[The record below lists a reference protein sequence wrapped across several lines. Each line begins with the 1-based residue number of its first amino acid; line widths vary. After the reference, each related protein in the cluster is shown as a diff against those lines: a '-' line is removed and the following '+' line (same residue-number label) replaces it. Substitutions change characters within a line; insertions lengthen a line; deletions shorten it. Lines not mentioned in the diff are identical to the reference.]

1 MQAGRSTNP
10 WVVVAFAALMQAVVI
25 GTNIYAFSFF
35 VVPWMAE
42 FQVERGAL
50 MLVVTV
56 SSLAAAA
63 ISPFCGYLVDRVSS
77 RKLVFGASMLFAGG
91 LLLISLLPFYNTVLL
106 VYALAFPVGAS
117 LAGTLMA
124 LSLVGKLFTHNR
136 GLAMGLVVLGT
147 NIGGLVMPLLV
158 TYLLASYSWQQVFQ
172 IIAVVV
178 VVIVSLPAL
187 IILRGIAIPANANA
201 NASRSRSEKSATLKV
216 MRSAAV
222 IKLGVAYLVPC
233 LLFVGLLHNIGA
245 MAADLSID
253 QQRASWITA
262 VASVVMGAG
271 KVTAGAL
278 SDRFSHRLLYSCCMA
293 LISAGLLLVSFSS
306 GFQSLLLGVALT
318 ALVMGGISPLIAN
331 IVAERWGT
339 ALFGRVMGVV
349 HAFAGVSAVGALF
362 AGYLRDVTGDYS
374 QVYLIMLIGVIPALY
389 CMCTMPREL
398 QPQQQT
404 KSAEEVNHE
413 NT

>member
-1 MQAGRSTNP
+1 MQADGGVNP
-10 WVVVAFAALMQAVVI
+10 WVVVVFAALMQAVVI

-63 ISPFCGYLVDRVSS
+63 ISPFCGYLVDQVSS
-77 RKLVFGASMLFAGG
+77 RKLVFSASMLFAGG
-91 LLLISLLPFYNTVLL
+91 LLLISLLPFYNTILL

-158 TYLLASYSWQQVFQ
+158 TYFLASYSWQQVFQ

-178 VVIVSLPAL
+178 VVIVSLPSL
-187 IILRGIAIPANANA
+187 LILRGIAVPANAGRN
-201 NASRSRSEKSATLKV
+201 RGERSATLKV

-278 SDRFSHRLLYSCCMA
+278 SDRLNHRLLYSCCMA
-293 LISAGLLLVSFSS
+293 LISAGLLVVSSAAAS
-306 GFQSLLLGVALT
+306 RACYWVLL
-318 ALVMGGISPLIAN
+318 
-331 IVAERWGT
+331 
-339 ALFGRVMGVV
+339 
-349 HAFAGVSAVGALF
+349 
-362 AGYLRDVTGDYS
+362 
-374 QVYLIMLIGVIPALY
+374 
-389 CMCTMPREL
+389 
-398 QPQQQT
+398 
-404 KSAEEVNHE
+404 
-413 NT
+413 

>member
-1 MQAGRSTNP
+1 MQEVKGVNP
-10 WVVVAFAALMQAVVI
+10 WVVVAFASLMQAVII

-35 VVPWMAE
+35 VVPWMAD
-42 FQVERGAL
+42 FQLERGAL
-50 MLVVTV
+50 MLVVTI

-63 ISPFCGYLVDRVSS
+63 ISPFCGYLVDQVSS
-77 RKLVFGASMLFAGG
+77 RKLVFLSSMLFAGG

-106 VYALAFPVGAS
+106 VYALALPVGAC

-147 NIGGLVMPLLV
+147 NVGGLVMPLLV
-158 TYLLASYSWQQVFQ
+158 TFLMASYSWQQVFQ
-172 IIAVVV
+172 VIAVMV

-187 IILRGIAIPANANA
+187 FILRGIAIPETTVQ
-201 NASRSRSEKSATLKV
+201 ASGQRSITLRV
-216 MRSAAV
+216 MRSAPV
-222 IKLGVAYLVPC
+222 LKLGIAYLVPC

-262 VASVVMGAG
+262 IASVVMGVG
-271 KVTAGAL
+271 KVTTGAL
-278 SDRFSHRLLYSCCMA
+278 SDRVSHRLLYTLCMV
-293 LISAGLLLVSFSS
+293 LISAGLLIVSFSS

-318 ALVMGGISPLIAN
+318 ALVMGGISPLVAN
-331 IVAERWGT
+331 IVADRWDA

-349 HAFAGVSAVGALF
+349 YAFAGVSAIGALF
-362 AGYLRDVTGDYS
+362 AGYLRDVTGNYS
-374 QVYLIMLIGVIPALY
+374 QVYLMMLIAVIPAVY
-389 CMCTMPREL
+389 CMFTLPREPQL
-398 QPQQQT
+398 QLREIEAGQDQQGE
-404 KSAEEVNHE
+404 A
-413 NT
+413 

>member
-1 MQAGRSTNP
+1 MQADGGVNP
-10 WVVVAFAALMQAVVI
+10 WVVVVFAALMQAVVI

-63 ISPFCGYLVDRVSS
+63 ISPFCGYLVDQVSS
-77 RKLVFGASMLFAGG
+77 RKLVFSASMLFAGG
-91 LLLISLLPFYNTVLL
+91 LLLISLLPFYNTILL

-158 TYLLASYSWQQVFQ
+158 TYFLASYSWQQVFQ

-178 VVIVSLPAL
+178 VVIVSLPSL
-187 IILRGIAIPANANA
+187 LILRGIAVPANAGRN
-201 NASRSRSEKSATLKV
+201 RGERSATLKV
-216 MRSAAV
+216 MRSAA

-278 SDRFSHRLLYSCCMA
+278 SDRLNHRLLYSCCMA
-293 LISAGLLLVSFSS
+293 LISAGLLVVSFSS

-331 IVAERWGT
+331 IVAERWGS

-349 HAFAGVSAVGALF
+349 HAFAGVSAIGALF

-389 CMCTMPREL
+389 CMFTMPREL
-398 QPQQQT
+398 EPQQQT
-404 KSAEEVNHE
+404 ISAEEVNHE

>member
-1 MQAGRSTNP
+1 MQEVKGVNP
-10 WVVVAFAALMQAVVI
+10 WVVVAFASLMQAVII

-35 VVPWMAE
+35 VVPWMAD
-42 FQVERGAL
+42 FQLERGAL
-50 MLVVTV
+50 MLVVTI

-63 ISPFCGYLVDRVSS
+63 ISPFCGYLVDQVSS
-77 RKLVFGASMLFAGG
+77 RKLVFWSSMVFAGG
-91 LLLISLLPFYNTVLL
+91 LLLISFLPFYSTVLL
-106 VYALAFPVGAS
+106 VYALALPVGAC

-158 TYLLASYSWQQVFQ
+158 TFLLASYSWQQVFQ
-172 IIAVVV
+172 VIAVMV

-187 IILRGIAIPANANA
+187 FILRGIAIPETTAR
-201 NASRSRSEKSATLKV
+201 ASGQRSITLSV
-216 MRSAAV
+216 MRSAPV
-222 IKLGVAYLVPC
+222 LKLGIAYLVPC

-262 VASVVMGAG
+262 IASVVMGVG
-271 KVTAGAL
+271 KVTTGAL
-278 SDRFSHRLLYSCCMA
+278 SDRVSHRLLYTLCMA
-293 LISAGLLLVSFSS
+293 LISAGLLIVSFSS

-318 ALVMGGISPLIAN
+318 ALVMGGISPLVAN
-331 IVAERWGT
+331 IVADRWDA

-349 HAFAGVSAVGALF
+349 YAFAGVSAVGALF
-362 AGYLRDVTGDYS
+362 AGYLRDVTGNYS
-374 QVYLIMLIGVIPALY
+374 QVYLMMLIAVIPAVY
-389 CMCTMPREL
+389 CMFTLPREPQL
-398 QPQQQT
+398 QLREIEAGQDQQGE
-404 KSAEEVNHE
+404 A
-413 NT
+413 

>member
-1 MQAGRSTNP
+1 MQADGGVNP
-10 WVVVAFAALMQAVVI
+10 WVVVVFAALMQAVVI

-63 ISPFCGYLVDRVSS
+63 ISPFCGYLVDQVSS
-77 RKLVFGASMLFAGG
+77 RKLVFSASMLFAGG
-91 LLLISLLPFYNTVLL
+91 LLLISLLPFYNTILL

-178 VVIVSLPAL
+178 VVIVSLPSL
-187 IILRGIAIPANANA
+187 LILRGIAVPANAG
-201 NASRSRSEKSATLKV
+201 RSRGERSATLKV

-245 MAADLSID
+245 MAADLSIG

-262 VASVVMGAG
+262 VASVVMGVG

-278 SDRFSHRLLYSCCMA
+278 SDRVSHRLLYSVCMVF
-293 LISAGLLLVSFSS
+293 LSAGLFVVSFSG
-306 GFQSLLLGVALT
+306 GFQSLLVGVGLA

-331 IVAERWGT
+331 IVAYRWGT

-349 HAFAGVSAVGALF
+349 HAFAGVSALGALF

-374 QVYLIMLIGVIPALY
+374 QVYLIMLVVVIPALY
-389 CMCTMPREL
+389 CMFTLPRGPQFQL
-398 QPQQQT
+398 QAT
-404 KSAEEVNHE
+404 SADARSP
-413 NT
+413 

>member
-1 MQAGRSTNP
+1 MQAGRGANP
-10 WVVVAFAALMQAVVI
+10 WVVVTFAALMQAVVI

-77 RKLVFGASMLFAGG
+77 RKVVFGASMLFAGG

-187 IILRGIAIPANANA
+187 LILRGIAIPA

-389 CMCTMPREL
+389 CMFTMPRAP

-404 KSAEEVNHE
+404 ISPEKVNHE

>member
-1 MQAGRSTNP
+1 MQLEGGVNP
-10 WVVVAFAALMQAVVI
+10 WAVVAFAALMQSVVI
-25 GTNIYAFSFF
+25 GINIYAFGFF

-77 RKLVFGASMLFAGG
+77 RILVFAASMLFSGG
-91 LLLISLLPFYNTVLL
+91 LLLISLLPLYNTVLL
-106 VYALAFPVGAS
+106 VYALLLPVGAS

-124 LSLVGKLFTHNR
+124 LSLVGKLFTHKR

-147 NIGGLVMPLLV
+147 NIGGLAMPLLV
-158 TYLLASYSWQQVFQ
+158 TYLLVSYSWQQVLQ
-172 IIAVVV
+172 ILALGV

-187 IILRGIAIPANANA
+187 LILRGIATSENENL
-201 NASRSRSEKSATLKV
+201 SRKEERATLGV
-216 MRSAAV
+216 MRSAEV
-222 IKLGVAYLVPC
+222 VKLGIAYLVPC

-262 VASVVMGAG
+262 VASIVMGVG

-278 SDRFSHRLLYSCCMA
+278 SDRFSHGLLYSFCMV

-306 GFQSLLLGVALT
+306 DFQSLLLGVSLT

-331 IVAERWGT
+331 IVAERWGA

-374 QVYLIMLIGVIPALY
+374 QVYLVMLIAVVPALY
-389 CMCTMPREL
+389 CMFTMPRVQ
-398 QPQQQT
+398 QPQP
-404 KSAEEVNHE
+404 
-413 NT
+413 

>member
-1 MQAGRSTNP
+1 MQADGGVNP
-10 WVVVAFAALMQAVVI
+10 WVVVVFAALMQAVVI

-63 ISPFCGYLVDRVSS
+63 ISPFCGYLVDQVSS
-77 RKLVFGASMLFAGG
+77 RKLVFSASMLFAGG
-91 LLLISLLPFYNTVLL
+91 LLLISLLPFYNTILL

-158 TYLLASYSWQQVFQ
+158 TYFLASYSWQQVFQ

-178 VVIVSLPAL
+178 VVIVSLPSL
-187 IILRGIAIPANANA
+187 LILRGIAVPANAGRN
-201 NASRSRSEKSATLKV
+201 RGERSATLKV

-278 SDRFSHRLLYSCCMA
+278 SDRLNHRLLYSCCMA
-293 LISAGLLLVSFSS
+293 LISAGLLVVSFSS
-306 GFQSLLLGVALT
+306 GLQSLLLGVALT

-331 IVAERWGT
+331 IVADRWGS

-349 HAFAGVSAVGALF
+349 HAFAGVSAIGALF

-389 CMCTMPREL
+389 CMFTMPREL

-404 KSAEEVNHE
+404 ISAEEVNHE